1 MSAPNDT
8 SHDALIRDLS
18 GDLAPVTPLAAPVWR
33 TLVWLVAVAI
43 LAVIG
48 AWFADLPALGR
59 RLSATPDMWLAVA
72 GSTLT
77 ALLSVFAAF
86 QLSLPDRSR
95 LWGFLPLPA
104 ALLWIAASGVGC
116 LRTSPIT
123 GTHAAEISEERD
135 CLLIIIGLSFPLSA
149 LLIVMLRKAYS
160 LQPGLTALMAGLAAA
175 AASATL
181 LNFFHPYDATASD
194 LAVHAAA
201 VAAVVAA
208 IRLFGARSLAPENIR
223 RPM

>member
-1 MSAPNDT
+1 
-8 SHDALIRDLS
+8 
-18 GDLAPVTPLAAPVWR
+18 
-33 TLVWLVAVAI
+33 
-43 LAVIG
+43 
-48 AWFADLPALGR
+48 
-59 RLSATPDMWLAVA
+59 MWLAVA

-95 LWGFLPLPA
+95 LWALLPVPA
-104 ALLWIAASGVGC
+104 ALVWIVASGVGC
-116 LRTSPIT
+116 LRTTLIA
-123 GTHAAEISEERD
+123 GTHPVKMSEERD
-135 CLLIIIGLSFPLSA
+135 CLLVIVCLSLPLSA

-208 IRLFGARSLAPENIR
+208 IRLLGARSPVPALSPKIFAARVTRESSSPK
-223 RPM
+223 